1 MKKETITSPKKKAIA
16 ERSWRI
22 YDAKDRVLGRIATE
36 IASTLRGKNK
46 PSFTPHIDCGDFVI
60 VVNARYVVLTGKKR
74 DDKQYYRH
82 TEYPGGIRNVSAAEL
97 FETAPENVLKNAV
110 VGMLPKNSLGRQLA
124 KKLKIYPEADHPH
137 GAQKPIAGS

>member
-1 MKKETITSPKKKAIA
+1 MKKETTTPPKKKAIA

-22 YDAKDRVLGRIATE
+22 YNAKDRVLGRIATE

-46 PSFTPHIDCGDFVI
+46 PSFAPHIDCGDFVI
-60 VVNARYVVLTGKKR
+60 VVNARHVVLTGKKR
-74 DDKQYYRH
+74 ENKQYYRH

-97 FETAPENVLKNAV
+97 FDTTPENVLKNAV

-137 GAQKPIAGS
+137 GAQKPTEGF